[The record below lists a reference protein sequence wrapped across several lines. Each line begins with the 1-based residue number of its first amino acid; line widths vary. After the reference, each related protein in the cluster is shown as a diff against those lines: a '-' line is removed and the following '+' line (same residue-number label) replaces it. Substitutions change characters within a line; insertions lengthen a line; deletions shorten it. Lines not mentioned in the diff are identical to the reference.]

1 MVDFPLIICPHNGPL
16 YTASKKRLTYC
27 PNVLYC
33 RYMLNPNKG
42 GTMATKDTQYKF
54 YATVTM
60 PTGKV
65 RHLFTNDTVSRTKT
79 LLKNGVNMDSV
90 KWIALESPMT
100 KAQVF
105 ASVKENFT
113 ADAPAQ
119 AVAG

>member
-1 MVDFPLIICPHNGPL
+1 
-16 YTASKKRLTYC
+16 
-27 PNVLYC
+27 
-33 RYMLNPNKG
+33 
-42 GTMATKDTQYKF
+42 MATKDTQYKF

-90 KWIALESPMT
+90 KWIALESPKT

-105 ASVKENFT
+105 ESVQEGFEQP
-113 ADAPAQ
+113 APAQ

>member
-1 MVDFPLIICPHNGPL
+1 
-16 YTASKKRLTYC
+16 
-27 PNVLYC
+27 
-33 RYMLNPNKG
+33 
-42 GTMATKDTQYKF
+42 MATKDTQYKF

-100 KAQVF
+100 KTQVF
-105 ASVKENFT
+105 ETVQSDFT

>member
-1 MVDFPLIICPHNGPL
+1 
-16 YTASKKRLTYC
+16 
-27 PNVLYC
+27 
-33 RYMLNPNKG
+33 
-42 GTMATKDTQYKF
+42 MATKDTQYKF

-90 KWIALESPMT
+90 KWIALESPQT
-100 KAQVF
+100 KTQVL
-105 ASVKENFT
+105 ASVKDNFT

>member
-1 MVDFPLIICPHNGPL
+1 
-16 YTASKKRLTYC
+16 
-27 PNVLYC
+27 
-33 RYMLNPNKG
+33 
-42 GTMATKDTQYKF
+42 MATKDTQYKF

-90 KWIALESPMT
+90 KWIALESPQT
-100 KAQVF
+100 KTQVLT
-105 ASVKENFT
+105 SVKDNFT